1 MVTDDKQMLRLQQGG
16 GDKIMVDID
25 KLKEKISESGM
36 MLKTI
41 SERSGITPPTLARR
55 LKGEGDFTADEI
67 VGLSKALKLKASERN
82 DIFLRD

>member
-25 KLKEKISESGM
+25 KLKAKISESGM

-41 SERSGITPPTLARR
+41 SERSGITPPTLSRR
-55 LKGEGDFTADEI
+55 LKGESDFTADEI
-67 VGLSKALKLKASERN
+67 VRLSKALKLKASERN